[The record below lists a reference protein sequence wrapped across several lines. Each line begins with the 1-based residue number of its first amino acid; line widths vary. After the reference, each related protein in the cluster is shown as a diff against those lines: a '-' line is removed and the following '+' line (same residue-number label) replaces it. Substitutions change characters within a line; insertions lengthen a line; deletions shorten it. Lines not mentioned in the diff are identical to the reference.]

1 MRPRDGI
8 VCRQVG
14 TTAVLVDL
22 STNQVFELNGTG
34 YRIWELVTQGLD
46 RDAIGERLA
55 REFEVERVEL
65 DRDVTA
71 LLDRLRDERLI
82 TESDEQAGPGNR

>member
-1 MRPRDGI
+1 
-8 VCRQVG
+8 
-14 TTAVLVDL
+14 VLVDL
-22 STNQVFELNGTG
+22 ATNQVFELNGTG
-34 YRIWELVTQGLD
+34 YRIWELVAEGLD

-55 REFEVERVEL
+55 REFEVERREL